1 MCGCII
7 SSTMNCYRNM
17 FYNDILSGYKNYFKE
32 LLKSGVEKFELDNFV
47 IDTATYEIY
56 MKDNLKTRTLSTYSP
71 NIFALHGGAIE
82 KLYVNEVTR
91 FYIENWGK
99 IFSKFE

>member
-17 FYNDILSGYKNYFKE
+17 FYNDIVSSYKQYFKE
-32 LLKSGVEKFELDNFV
+32 LQKSGVERLEFDNFV
-47 IDTATYEIY
+47 IDTATYDIY

-82 KLYVNEVTR
+82 KLYVTEVTR
-91 FYIENWGK
+91 FYMENWGK
-99 IFSKFE
+99 IFGYFE